1 MQFEMNN
8 SFLVAQKVLKEV
20 KRLTKGTRSS
30 LPVGTGP
37 WRNGREQ
44 GLLLEVLRTK
54 EGKPFVTYIA
64 IAEHATSDEVV
75 VYVYH
80 NMDYCS
86 GLPMGPDKEQLFSW
100 DQFRNFFK
108 GPEAI
113 TKAAMFISIELTS
126 LLK

>member
-1 MQFEMNN
+1 MKFEMDN
-8 SFLVAQKVLKEV
+8 SFLIAQKVLKEV
-20 KRLTKGTRSS
+20 KRLTKHTHSS
-30 LPVGTGP
+30 MPVGTGP

-44 GLLLEVLRTK
+44 GLLLSVFRAT

-64 IAEHATSDEVV
+64 IAQQANSDDVV
-75 VYVYH
+75 VYVFH

-86 GLPMGPDKEQLFSW
+86 GHPRSADKLPLESW
-100 DQFRNFFK
+100 DSFRNYFK

-113 TKAAMFISIELTS
+113 TKAAVFISIELTA